1 MEPRP
6 VVALAKDLR
15 QRIQEGH
22 PWLYDRA
29 LARLPPGLAPGALVR
44 VAHAGQPLAVGFAD
58 PGSPIAVRVLD
69 LDPGAPLDHAWTAAR
84 AEQAARCR
92 LADPRLGSLDA
103 LRVVHGENDAM
114 PGLVIDVYR
123 DTGVVVFDGAA
134 AAAFW
139 LPRMDAVWDGLA
151 SAGLSLA
158 RLWARPVRAPNIDA
172 ADAADTAGER
182 RAGRLLRGDEPPAQ
196 ILIDELGA
204 RFEVDV
210 RAGQKTGFFLD
221 QRHNRQL
228 VRELSAGAEVLNLF
242 AYTGGFSVH
251 AALGG
256 ARRVTS
262 VDVARPAIEAAQR
275 NFGHSGL
282 RAADHVFAVED
293 AFEFLARAG
302 ARGERFDVVIVDP
315 PSFAPSERARPRAL
329 RAYGKLDRLAL
340 DVVAPGGWL
349 VSASCSSHVTAA
361 DMTAVLAT
369 AAAGARRRVR
379 VVDVRGAD
387 RDHPVLP
394 AFPEGNY
401 LQALFAW
408 VA

>member
-6 VVALAKDLR
+6 VVVLAKDLR

-29 LARLPPGLAPGALVR
+29 LARLPPDLAAGALVR
-44 VAHAGQPLAVGFAD
+44 VAHAGQPVAVGFVD
-58 PGSPIAVRVLD
+58 PGSPIAVRVLG
-69 LDPGAPLDHAWTAAR
+69 LDPDDPLDHAWAAAR

-92 LADPRLGSLDA
+92 LADPRLAALDA
-103 LRVVHGENDAM
+103 LRAVHGENDAM

-139 LPRMDAVWDGLA
+139 LPRMDAVWHGLTAAGLA
-151 SAGLSLA
+151 LA
-158 RLWARPVRAPNIDA
+158 RLWARPVRAAGTA
-172 ADAADTAGER
+172 A
-182 RAGRLLRGDEPPAQ
+182 AGRSLRGDEPPAQ

-210 RAGQKTGFFLD
+210 RVGQKTGFFLD

-262 VDVARPAIEAAQR
+262 VDIARPAIEAAQR

-282 RAADHVFAVED
+282 GVADHVFAVED

-315 PSFAPSERARPRAL
+315 PSFAPSERAKRRAL

-349 VSASCSSHVTAA
+349 VSASCSSHVTGA
-361 DMTAVLAT
+361 DMTAVLAA
-369 AAAGARRRVR
+369 AAAGAGRRVR
-379 VVDVRGAD
+379 IVDIRGAD

-394 AFPEGNY
+394 AFPEGSY